1 MKTALAILL
10 VVVAVFTMGF
20 VAGKNSVTVEQLTDT
35 VNTQQIVSNVDRV
48 IAIGQEAV
56 TVSRLKK
63 TEEAKVIYVDRIK
76 TVTVRDCVRDSGVL
90 KLYDASLGL
99 SDGKL

>member
-20 VAGKNSVTVEQLTDT
+20 AAGKNSVKVEQLTDT

-90 KLYDASLGL
+90 KLYDTSLGL